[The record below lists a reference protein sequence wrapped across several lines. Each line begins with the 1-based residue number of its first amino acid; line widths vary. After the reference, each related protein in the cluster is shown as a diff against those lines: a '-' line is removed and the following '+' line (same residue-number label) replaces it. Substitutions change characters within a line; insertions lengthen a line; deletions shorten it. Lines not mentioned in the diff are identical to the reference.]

1 MIVIERLGGRALAV
15 KKNGRSLTRRGA
27 MAAVVTV
34 AAVGIAGCGPSLSM
48 ITAPWSEP
56 QAVVKSKL
64 FGKRNVNFDKV
75 PVVKAVDG
83 QIQQVTVVGPDG
95 ERVGGELTRGG
106 SAWQIDTSDLDF
118 GTEYTVSV
126 VAVDMR
132 GNPTTAVDS
141 FRTFI
146 PENELV
152 ATTNIDA
159 GSSYGVGMPLI
170 VTFNS
175 PVANK
180 AEIEERLNVN
190 TNTPEPI
197 VGAWNWES
205 DTQVTYRPKK
215 YWPANTKVQL
225 NADIKGVN
233 AGNDFYA
240 LDNKREKFSIGRKFV
255 MIQDS
260 ASKQMK
266 VRKNNKTVRV
276 MPSSS
281 GKPGYETRSG
291 DKVIMSKEQ
300 LVVMDAATLGVS
312 KDDPEYYRLDVNW
325 AMRITWSGE
334 YIHSAPWSVGSQGNA
349 NVSHGCINLAPSN
362 ATWLFNQAKIGDPV
376 EVKNTGRTQDLG
388 NGWTMWEESW
398 DEWKAGS
405 ALEA

>member
-1 MIVIERLGGRALAV
+1 
-15 KKNGRSLTRRGA
+15 

-64 FGKRNVNFDKV
+64 FGKKNVNFDNV

-141 FRTFI
+141 FRTFV

-152 ATTNIDA
+152 ATTNIDS
-159 GSSYGVGMPLI
+159 GTSYGVGMPLI

-180 AEIEERLNVN
+180 AAIEERLNVD

-240 LDNKREKFSIGRKFV
+240 LDNKRQKFSIGRKLV

-266 VRKNNKTVRV
+266 VRKNGKTVRV

-300 LVVMDAATLGVS
+300 HVVMDAASLGVS
-312 KDDPEYYRLDVNW
+312 KDDPEYYRLDVYW

-334 YIHSAPWSVGSQGNA
+334 YVHSAPWSVGSQGNA
-349 NVSHGCINLAPSN
+349 NVSHGCINLGPSN

>member
-64 FGKRNVNFDKV
+64 FGKKNVNFDNV

-141 FRTFI
+141 FRTFV

-152 ATTNIDA
+152 ATTNIDS
-159 GSSYGVGMPLI
+159 GTSYGVGMPLI

-180 AEIEERLNVN
+180 AAIEERLNVD

-240 LDNKREKFSIGRKFV
+240 LDNKRQKFSIGRKLV

-266 VRKNNKTVRV
+266 VRKNGKTVRV

-300 LVVMDAATLGVS
+300 HVVMDAASLGVS
-312 KDDPEYYRLDVNW
+312 KDDPEYYRLDVYW

-334 YIHSAPWSVGSQGNA
+334 YVHSAPWSVGSQGNA
-349 NVSHGCINLAPSN
+349 NVSHGCINLGPSN

>member
-1 MIVIERLGGRALAV
+1 
-15 KKNGRSLTRRGA
+15 
-27 MAAVVTV
+27 
-34 AAVGIAGCGPSLSM
+34 M

-56 QAVVKSKL
+56 EAVVKSKL
-64 FGKRNVNFDKV
+64 FGKKNVNFDNV
-75 PVVKAVDG
+75 PIVKAVDG

-95 ERVGGELTRGG
+95 ERVGGEMTRNG

-118 GTEYTVSV
+118 GTDYTVSV

-132 GNPTTAVDS
+132 GNQTNAVDS
-141 FRTFI
+141 FRTFV

-152 ATTNIDA
+152 ATTNITT

-175 PVANK
+175 PVENK
-180 AEIEERLNVN
+180 AEIEERLNVE
-190 TNTPEPI
+190 TNTPNPI

-205 DTQVTYRPKK
+205 DTQVTYRPKQ

-240 LDNKREKFSIGRKFV
+240 LDNKREKFSIARKFV

-266 VRKNNKTVRV
+266 VKKNNKTIRV

-300 LVVMDAATLGVS
+300 HVVMDAASTGIA
-312 KDDPEYYRLDVNW
+312 KDDPEYYRLDVYW

-334 YIHSAPWSVGSQGNA
+334 YVHSAPWSVGSQGSS

-398 DEWKAGS
+398 NDWKSGS

>member
-1 MIVIERLGGRALAV
+1 MTT
-15 KKNGRSLTRRGA
+15 KKNKRGFAGRGVA
-27 MAAVVTV
+27 AAVVTV
-34 AAVGIAGCGPSLSM
+34 AAVGLAGCGPNLSM

-56 QAVVKSKL
+56 EAVVKSKL
-64 FGKRNVNFDKV
+64 FGKKNVSFDNV
-75 PVVKAVDG
+75 PIVKAVDG
-83 QIQQVTVVGPDG
+83 QIQQVTVVGPNG
-95 ERVGGELTRGG
+95 ERVGGELTRNG

-118 GTEYTVSV
+118 GTDYTVSV

-132 GNPTTAVDS
+132 GNQTNAVDS
-141 FRTFI
+141 FRTFV

-152 ATTNIDA
+152 ATTNITT
-159 GSSYGVGMPLI
+159 GSSYGVGIPLI
-170 VTFNS
+170 VTFNA
-175 PVANK
+175 PVEKK
-180 AEIEERLNVN
+180 AEIEERLNVE
-190 TNTPEPI
+190 TNTPNPI

-205 DTQVTYRPKK
+205 DTQVTYRPKQ

-240 LDNKREKFSIGRKFV
+240 LDNKREKFSIARKFV

-266 VRKNNKTVRV
+266 VKKNNKTIRV

-300 LVVMDAATLGVS
+300 HVVMDAASTGIA
-312 KDDPEYYRLDVNW
+312 KDDPEYYRLDVYW

-334 YIHSAPWSVGSQGNA
+334 YVHSAPWSVGSQGNS

-362 ATWLFNQAKIGDPV
+362 ASWLFNQAKIGDPV

-398 DEWKAGS
+398 NDWKSGS

>member
-1 MIVIERLGGRALAV
+1 MAT
-15 KKNGRSLTRRGA
+15 KKNKRGFAGRGVA
-27 MAAVVTV
+27 AAVVTI
-34 AAVGIAGCGPSLSM
+34 AAVGLAGCGPNLSM

-56 QAVVKSKL
+56 EAVVKSKL
-64 FGKRNVNFDKV
+64 FGKKNVNFDNV
-75 PVVKAVDG
+75 PIVKAVDG

-95 ERVGGELTRGG
+95 ERVGGEMTRNG

-118 GTEYTVSV
+118 GTDYTVSV

-132 GNPTTAVDS
+132 GNQTNAVDS
-141 FRTFI
+141 FRTFV

-152 ATTNIDA
+152 ATTNITT

-175 PVANK
+175 PVENK
-180 AEIEERLNVN
+180 AEIEERLNVE
-190 TNTPEPI
+190 TNTPNPI

-205 DTQVTYRPKK
+205 DTQVTYRPKQ

-240 LDNKREKFSIGRKFV
+240 LDNKREKFSIARKFV

-266 VRKNNKTVRV
+266 VKKNNKTIRV

-300 LVVMDAATLGVS
+300 HVVMDAASTGIA
-312 KDDPEYYRLDVNW
+312 KDDPEYYRLDVYW

-334 YIHSAPWSVGSQGNA
+334 YVHSAPWSVGSQGSS

-398 DEWKAGS
+398 NDWKSGS

>member
-1 MIVIERLGGRALAV
+1 
-15 KKNGRSLTRRGA
+15 

-64 FGKRNVNFDKV
+64 FGKKNVNFDNV

-141 FRTFI
+141 FRTFV

-152 ATTNIDA
+152 ATTNIDS
-159 GSSYGVGMPLI
+159 GTSYGVGMPLI

-180 AEIEERLNVN
+180 AAIEERLNVD

-197 VGAWNWES
+197 VGAWNWEN

-240 LDNKREKFSIGRKFV
+240 LDNKRQKFSIGRKLV

-266 VRKNNKTVRV
+266 VRKNGKTVRV

-300 LVVMDAATLGVS
+300 HVVMDAASLGVS
-312 KDDPEYYRLDVNW
+312 KDDPEYYRLDVYW

-334 YIHSAPWSVGSQGNA
+334 YVHSAPWSVGSQGNA
-349 NVSHGCINLAPSN
+349 NVSHGCINLGPSN